1 VHVFATDEDAASRW
15 HKSTFKEDENM
26 AGEFVVTAAI
36 HEGKKAVL
44 NVNKGF
50 KTRTDGR
57 FFAYYSSASEPFDND
72 GKDLVVQYSVKHEQN
87 IDCGGAY
94 VKILPE
100 SSEMESFGGSTPY
113 NIMFGPDICGKG
125 IKKVHFILAK
135 HDEHGNEKQYQMK
148 TTVKAKT
155 DELTHVYTLVIHPND
170 DFEILIDGKSEIK
183 KNIEDEFDI
192 LEPKEI
198 PDPSATKP
206 EDWDDRK
213 MIEDEDA
220 EKPEGYDDIPEN
232 IADPDQQK
240 PDDWDDDIDGDWE
253 PEMIPN
259 PEYKGPWRPPMIE
272 NPKYSGGPWEA
283 PMIKNPKYVPK
294 SEPLAL
300 MRNLKYVGFDL
311 WQVKAGSFFD
321 NIIITDS
328 LEEAKAFGKKHF
340 GKKSRKREKR
350 MQEDFEEAD
359 RKKKDEEA
367 DEWAR
372 ETRKNVEDPDAL
384 FPPGMEPPGDYDPDD
399 PEHDEL

>member
-1 VHVFATDEDAASRW
+1 MRKVSRRRGVLFVRRVALLLLLLFVCATLTFRVGEALKATTYFSETFDDEDAASRW

-155 DELTHVYTLVIHPND
+155 DELTHVYTLVIRPND

-206 EDWDDRK
+206 DDWDDRR
-213 MIEDEDA
+213 MIVDEDA

-232 IADPDQQK
+232 IADP
-240 PDDWDDDIDGDWE
+240 
-253 PEMIPN
+253 
-259 PEYKGPWRPPMIE
+259 E
-272 NPKYSGGPWEA
+272 NPKHSGGPWEA
-283 PMIKNPKYVPK
+283 PMIKNPNYDPK

-300 MRNLKYVGFDL
+300 MRNLKHVGFDL

-321 NIIITDS
+321 NIVITDS
-328 LEEAKAFGKKHF
+328 LEEAKSFGKKLF
-340 GKKSRKREKR
+340 GKKSRKKEKR

-359 RKKKDEEA
+359 RKKKD
-367 DEWAR
+367 
-372 ETRKNVEDPDAL
+372 
-384 FPPGMEPPGDYDPDD
+384 
-399 PEHDEL
+399 

>member
-1 VHVFATDEDAASRW
+1 
-15 HKSTFKEDENM
+15 M
-26 AGEFVVTAAI
+26 
-36 HEGKKAVL
+36 
-44 NVNKGF
+44 
-50 KTRTDGR
+50 
-57 FFAYYSSASEPFDND
+57 
-72 GKDLVVQYSVKHEQN
+72 
-87 IDCGGAY
+87 
-94 VKILPE
+94 
-100 SSEMESFGGSTPY
+100 
-113 NIMFGPDICGKG
+113 
-125 IKKVHFILAK
+125 HFILAK

-148 TTVKAKT
+148 TTAAKT
-155 DELTHVYTLVIHPND
+155 TQLTHVYTLVIHPND

-198 PDPSATKP
+198 PDLSATKP

-232 IADPDQQK
+232 IADPDQPK

-283 PMIKNPKYVPK
+283 PMIKNQYHVPK

-311 WQVKAGSFFD
+311 WQVK
-321 NIIITDS
+321 
-328 LEEAKAFGKKHF
+328 
-340 GKKSRKREKR
+340 SRFVLR
-350 MQEDFEEAD
+350 
-359 RKKKDEEA
+359 
-367 DEWAR
+367 
-372 ETRKNVEDPDAL
+372 
-384 FPPGMEPPGDYDPDD
+384 
-399 PEHDEL
+399 

>member
-1 VHVFATDEDAASRW
+1 MLFDIVRVNTDEDASSRW

-26 AGEFVVTAAI
+26 AGEFVVTTAI
-36 HEGKKAVL
+36 HEGKKTDSKA
-44 NVNKGF
+44 NKGF
-50 KTRTDGR
+50 KTQTNGR
-57 FFAYYSSASEPFDND
+57 FFAYYSSADEVFDND

-100 SSEMESFGGSTPY
+100 SSEMENFGGSTPY

-206 EDWDDRK
+206 DDWDDRR
-213 MIEDEDA
+213 MIVDEDA

-232 IADPDQQK
+232 IADPEHPK

-253 PEMIPN
+253 PPMV
-259 PEYKGPWRPPMIE
+259 EYKGPWIPMIE
-272 NPKYSGGPWEA
+272 NPKYWNRA
-283 PMIKNPKYVPK
+283 RMINPNYVQ
-294 SEPLAL
+294 SERAL
-300 MRNLKYVGFDL
+300 MHNKAFDSICKSKRF
-311 WQVKAGSFFD
+311 VFD
-321 NIIITDS
+321 NIVIS
-328 LEEAKAFGKKHF
+328 LEEANRSF
-340 GKKSRKREKR
+340 GKKSREGEACRNFEKLI
-350 MQEDFEEAD
+350 E
-359 RKKKDEEA
+359 RKTTATSGRK
-367 DEWAR
+367 
-372 ETRKNVEDPDAL
+372 TRKTWRFGHL
-384 FPPGMEPPGDYDPDD
+384 PPGGTRTWTNPPR
-399 PEHDEL
+399 